1 MAVTDL
7 APLLQRFFT
16 EYLITERALSPN
28 TIISYRDTVRLLLL
42 FSSDRTG
49 RRPARLT
56 LSDLDADTVKA
67 FLIHLET
74 GRGNTTATRN
84 TRLAAIHTLFGYAFP
99 LAPEHAQS
107 IARVLAIPAKKTGD
121 TLVDFLIP
129 EEIDALLAAPDR
141 TTWHGRRD
149 HALMLLDVVTGLRV
163 SELAG
168 LTRTDLQVN
177 AGPHVSCI
185 GKGRKQRCVPLKP
198 NTIAVMKV
206 WLAERGGTATDP
218 VFPTRRGAPL
228 STDAVERLV
237 AKHAS
242 TAADVCASL
251 TAKNVTPHTLRH
263 SCAMNL
269 LRSGVDTSV
278 IALWLGHESP
288 EYTKVYLHAD
298 MTIKEQALAR
308 VTPPGTPPG
317 RYRATDALI
326 AFLNELSRPPS
337 A

>member
-1 MAVTDL
+1 MTDL

-16 EYLITERALSPN
+16 EYLITERALSPH
-28 TIISYRDTVRLLLL
+28 TVISYRDTVKRLLL
-42 FSSDRTG
+42 FTSGRTG
-49 RRPARLT
+49 RRPAGLT
-56 LSDLDADTVKA
+56 LSDLDPGTVKA
-67 FLIHLET
+67 FLLHLET
-74 GRGNTTATRN
+74 DRGNTAATRN
-84 TRLAAIHTLFGYAFP
+84 TRLAAIHTLFGYAFA
-99 LAPEHAQS
+99 LAPEHAES

-121 TLVDFLIP
+121 ALVDYLIP

-149 HALMLLDVVTGLRV
+149 HAMMLLAVVTGLRV
-163 SELAG
+163 SELTG
-168 LTRTDLQVN
+168 LTRIDVRLTG
-177 AGPHVSCI
+177 GPHVSVI

-206 WLAERGGTATDP
+206 WLTERGGAATDP
-218 VFPTRRGAPL
+218 AFPTRRGAPL

-237 AKHAS
+237 AKHAK
-242 TAADVCASL
+242 TATNACASL

-278 IALWLGHESP
+278 IALWMGHESP
-288 EYTKVYLHAD
+288 DYTKVYLHAD

-308 VTPPGTPPG
+308 VSPPGTAPG
-317 RYRATDALI
+317 RYRTPDTLI
-326 AFLNELSRPPS
+326 AFLDELSRPPS